1 VFVIVES
8 DINPSLLCKTYC
20 PSQKELFAHMWSA
33 YGEDEKHQYLSENE
47 YWLSI
52 PVTV

>member
-1 VFVIVES
+1 VTGTLVYHVRHTA
-8 DINPSLLCKTYC
+8 LLK
-20 PSQKELFAHMWSA
+20 KELFAHMLSA
-33 YGEDEKHQYLSENE
+33 YGEDENHQYLSENE